1 MLSQIVGE
9 SNKIMIFLLGPFK
22 EITLTGVWVFGFGG
36 ENVVVLASLS
46 ESPPEKLNEVWQ
58 S

>member
-1 MLSQIVGE
+1 
-9 SNKIMIFLLGPFK
+9 MIFLHGPFK